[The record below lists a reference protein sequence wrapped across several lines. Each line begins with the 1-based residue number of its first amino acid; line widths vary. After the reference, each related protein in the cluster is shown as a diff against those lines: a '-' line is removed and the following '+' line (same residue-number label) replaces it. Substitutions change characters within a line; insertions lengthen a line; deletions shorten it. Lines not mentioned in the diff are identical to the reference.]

1 VLIFDQFLTKMTIK
15 NAVCDGARVYCRLL
29 VRRGRGKLEFSS
41 EGSSEKLGSDQEV
54 IWQRF
59 LSLMSVLDFTIASK
73 S

>member
-1 VLIFDQFLTKMTIK
+1 MPSG
-15 NAVCDGARVYCRLL
+15 DGARAYCVL
-29 VRRGRGKLEFSS
+29 VVGRGSGIPGIGS